1 MVAPD
6 APEDLL
12 QISWSRS
19 AASTH
24 HQISDDPSPSDATR
38 QIGAEAERD
47 HDATDTAQKNG
58 IGADT

>member
-1 MVAPD
+1 M
-6 APEDLL
+6 
-12 QISWSRS
+12 IWRRS

-24 HQISDDPSPSDATR
+24 HQIRRLQIDDPFSSGATR
-38 QIGAEAERD
+38 QIGAEAERE